1 MATAGLPPTVDIAG
15 TEIPVTAA
23 SDEIVVVDVSQA
35 ALAGSTGAQTVR
47 LATAAAE
54 DEESQVTTA
63 TITIQEA
70 RPLPSVISWTI
81 TPLGS
86 VYEQGG
92 NTTMTE
98 VGCRSSAGTRT
109 TTGSCNVDVE
119 IRVDTANGYVL
130 DPSVPATLGRIP
142 GSGQTLPNTGNA
154 TYGFSE
160 TITTYESRDP
170 GRVIRF
176 LDEGTRIVGIVVS
189 ASARSDTRNPITG
202 AARNVGEFRGTYTV
216 HGRRVRE
223 NVRGPDWVFSGS
235 CPISGTVV
243 CGAYPD
249 PQELARFFE
258 GPQFLVQVTFQGADG
273 EVVARTGTLT
283 PNDPASFISA
293 PLRYEN
299 ADGALTTATYELRI
313 LDQSVSVFGPDLGVV
328 LPPMISDQINQAIQQ
343 RRPCLF
349 LLCP

>member
-1 MATAGLPPTVDIAG
+1 
-15 TEIPVTAA
+15 
-23 SDEIVVVDVSQA
+23 
-35 ALAGSTGAQTVR
+35 
-47 LATAAAE
+47 
-54 DEESQVTTA
+54 
-63 TITIQEA
+63 
-70 RPLPSVISWTI
+70 
-81 TPLGS
+81 
-86 VYEQGG
+86 
-92 NTTMTE
+92 
-98 VGCRSSAGTRT
+98 
-109 TTGSCNVDVE
+109 
-119 IRVDTANGYVL
+119 
-130 DPSVPATLGRIP
+130 
-142 GSGQTLPNTGNA
+142 
-154 TYGFSE
+154 
-160 TITTYESRDP
+160 
-170 GRVIRF
+170 
-176 LDEGTRIVGIVVS
+176 
-189 ASARSDTRNPITG
+189 
-202 AARNVGEFRGTYTV
+202 
-216 HGRRVRE
+216 VRE